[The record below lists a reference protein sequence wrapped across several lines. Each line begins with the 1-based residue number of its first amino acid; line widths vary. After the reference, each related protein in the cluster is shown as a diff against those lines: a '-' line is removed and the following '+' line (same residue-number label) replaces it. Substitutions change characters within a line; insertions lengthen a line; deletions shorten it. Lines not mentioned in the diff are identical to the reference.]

1 MSALEIREAV
11 EVKEGMDVDVKRL
24 MPVSGWM
31 NYDPFVLWDHFY
43 IPPHAGLPE
52 HSHRGFE
59 VITYLFSGAMRHE
72 DTLGNRST
80 VTAGGAQR
88 FTAGRGIAHSEMPVG
103 EVITRGIQL
112 WINLPQRL
120 KKIQPDYQQVDAD
133 EFPVRKMEGGQVITI
148 VGEGS
153 PLRLQTPVQYFDIH
167 LDPGWTWRE
176 NIPEGYR
183 GLIYVVS
190 GSAAVIGRDVD
201 NGCACFMENPKQIR
215 VEAREESR
223 LLACFGQPHGEP
235 IVQRGPVVD

>member
-1 MSALEIREAV
+1 
-11 EVKEGMDVDVKRL
+11 VDVQEGAGVDIKRL

-31 NYDPFVLWDHFY
+31 SHDPFVLWDHFSLS
-43 IPPHAGLPE
+43 PQAGFPE

-72 DTLGNRST
+72 DSLGNRST

-88 FTAGRGIAHSEMPVG
+88 FTAGRGISHSEMPVG
-103 EVITRGIQL
+103 DAVTRGIQL
-112 WINLPQRL
+112 WVNLPKRL
-120 KKIQPDYQQVDAD
+120 KGIEPEYQQVDAD
-133 EFPVRKMEGGQVITI
+133 EFPVKKMDGGQVITI

-153 PLRLQTPVQYFDIH
+153 PLGLRTPMRYFDIH

-183 GLIYVVS
+183 GLVYVAT
-190 GSAAVIGRDVD
+190 GSAAVLGRDVD
-201 NGCACFMENPKQIR
+201 RGHACFVDNPRQLR

-235 IVQRGPVVD
+235 IQQRGPIVD